1 MNRITTKIRIKKLL
15 GIVVL
20 GLLWCNILIAEEY
33 PNSWKLDIHCKQGKW
48 EWHESA
54 FVFNVENNE
63 FSLGPFNRWDKKDFV
78 FKGKIENDKINITE
92 KLTFSDGW
100 KGTIKYSGEFINDN
114 EATLKGGT
122 SWDPPWKCKG
132 RFFKVDRPPHFTPL
146 KYLSEATEEIIK
158 FTSYNPGIPLT
169 IVSGAYVNSPVEVSG
184 KLILPKEGDN
194 LPVVVT
200 VHSSGGPSEFTSVV
214 QSWRNDF
221 KNQLLKNN
229 IGIFEIDNFTSRGA
243 KETATNQ
250 GKVSINAGEL
260 DALVAYKILDKHP
273 RVNAKKLGITGLSRG
288 GTASNMAVEK
298 KFSDVVIGEENYY
311 LASLPMAPD
320 CYNVGFE
327 NPTPTPAKI
336 LFLLGGADD
345 YTPAKFCVKYAEKMK
360 KAGGD
365 VEVIVKEGWHHDFY
379 SDTPTENC
387 KGCIHM
393 NKCEINF
400 PEGWVLDDKGF
411 ITENLQ
417 EPMAKFFKM
426 DLEKWREKFIKA
438 GEKPGASNKL
448 YRKLYT
454 KIYKKCGDKGTT
466 VGGDHGKETVD
477 IAVPFFVN
485 ALK

>member
-1 MNRITTKIRIKKLL
+1 MKKLL
-15 GIVVL
+15 GILVL

-33 PNSWKLDIHCKQGKW
+33 PNSWKLDIHCKQGKS

-54 FVFNVENNE
+54 FVVNVENNE
-63 FSLGPFNRWDKKDFV
+63 FSLGPLDRWGSKDFV
-78 FKGKIENDKINITE
+78 FKGKIENKNIKINETWQWKDGKKG
-92 KLTFSDGW
+92 KLNYT
-100 KGTIKYSGEFINDN
+100 GEFINSN
-114 EATLKGGT
+114 EAILEGT
-122 SWDPPWKCKG
+122 YKADPDWKCNA

-158 FTSYNPGIPLT
+158 FTSYNPGVPL
-169 IVSGAYVNSPVEVSG
+169 IIINGSYVNSPVEVSG
-184 KLILPKEGDN
+184 KLILPKEGNN

-379 SDTPTENC
+379 ADTPTENC

-400 PEGWVLDDKGF
+400 PEGWILNDKGF

-426 DLEKWREKFIKA
+426 DLEKWTEKFIKA

>member
-1 MNRITTKIRIKKLL
+1 MKKIFLLILLLIFSTTA
-15 GIVVL
+15 
-20 GLLWCNILIAEEY
+20 NSEEY

-54 FVFNVENNE
+54 FVVNVENNE
-63 FSLGPFNRWDKKDFV
+63 FSLGPFNRWNKKNFV
-78 FKGKIENDKINITE
+78 FKGKIENNKINITE
-92 KLTFSDGW
+92 KLTFSDGY
-100 KGTIKYSGEFINDN
+100 KGTIKYSGEFISDK
-114 EATLKGGT
+114 EATLKGKFK
-122 SWDPPWKCKG
+122 SEPDWECKG
-132 RFFKVDRPPHFTPL
+132 RFFKVDRPPHFTPF

-169 IVSGAYVNSPVEVSG
+169 IINGSYVNSPVEVSG

-200 VHSSGGPSEFTSVV
+200 VHSSGGPSEFNDVT

-243 KETATNQ
+243 KETASNQ

-288 GTASNMAVEK
+288 GNAANMAVEK
-298 KFSDVVIGEENYY
+298 KFSDVVLGKENYY
-311 LASLPMAPD
+311 LASLPMASD
-320 CYNVGFE
+320 CFNVAFE

-345 YTPAKFCVKYAEKMK
+345 YTLAKFCVAYAEKMK

-379 SDTPTENC
+379 NDGPAVRCPNC
-387 KGCIHM
+387 VHF
-393 NKCEINF
+393 NKCEIHA
-400 PEGWVLDDKGF
+400 PQGWMMNDEGF
-411 ITENLQ
+411 ISESQ
-417 EPMAKFFKM
+417 YDVFQKAFKM
-426 DLEKWREKFIKA
+426 DLKKWRKKFEKA
-438 GEKPGASNKL
+438 STKPGASNKL

-454 KIYKKCGDKGTT
+454 KMYKKCGERGTT

>member
-1 MNRITTKIRIKKLL
+1 MKKIFLLILLLIFSTTA
-15 GIVVL
+15 
-20 GLLWCNILIAEEY
+20 NSEEY

-54 FVFNVENNE
+54 FVVNVENNE
-63 FSLGPFNRWDKKDFV
+63 FSIGPFNRWNKKDFV

-92 KLTFSDGW
+92 KLTFKNGNRE
-100 KGTIKYSGEFINDN
+100 TIKYSGEFINDN
-114 EATLKGGT
+114 EATIKGGT
-122 SWDPPWKCKG
+122 PQWDPPWKCKG

-169 IVSGAYVNSPVEVSG
+169 IINGSYVNSPVEVSG

-200 VHSSGGPSEFTSVV
+200 VHSSGGPSEFTDVV

-288 GTASNMAVEK
+288 GNAANMAVEK
-298 KFSDVVIGEENYY
+298 KFSNVVLGEGNYY
-311 LASLPMAPD
+311 LASLPMASD
-320 CYNVGFE
+320 CFNVAFE

-345 YTPAKFCVKYAEKMK
+345 YILAKFCVAYAEKMK

-379 SDTPTENC
+379 ADVPAHKC
-387 KGCIHM
+387 KDCVHF
-393 NKCEINF
+393 NKCETHA
-400 PEGWVLDDKGF
+400 PKGWIMNDEGF
-411 ITENLQ
+411 ISESQ
-417 EPMAKFFKM
+417 YDVFKKAFKM
-426 DLEKWREKFIKA
+426 DLQKWRNKFEKA
-438 GEKPGASNKL
+438 SAKPGASNKL
-448 YRKLYT
+448 YRKLYI
-454 KIYKKCGDKGTT
+454 KMYKKCGERGTT

>member
-1 MNRITTKIRIKKLL
+1 MRKLFLLILFSIFFTTA
-15 GIVVL
+15 
-20 GLLWCNILIAEEY
+20 NAEKY
-33 PNSWKLDIHCKQGKW
+33 PNSWKMDIFCKQSKW
-48 EWHESA
+48 QWYESA
-54 FVFNVENNE
+54 FVVNVENNE
-63 FSLGPFNRWDKKDFV
+63 FSFGPYDRWNKKNHKW
-78 FKGKIENDKINITE
+78 KGKINGNKIKISE
-92 KLTFSDGW
+92 SLTFSDGYR
-100 KGTIKYSGEFINDN
+100 GSINYSGEFINDN
-114 EATLKGGT
+114 EATIKGGT

-132 RFFKVDRPPHFTPL
+132 RFFKVDRPPHLTPL

-169 IVSGAYVNSPVEVSG
+169 IINGSYVNSPVEVSG
-184 KLILPKEGDN
+184 KLILPKEGNN

-200 VHSSGGPSEFTSVV
+200 VHSSGGPSEFTSVT

-243 KETATNQ
+243 KETASNQ

-288 GTASNMAVEK
+288 GNAANMAVEK
-298 KFSDVVIGEENYY
+298 KFSDVVLGKENYY
-311 LASLPMAPD
+311 LASLPMASD
-320 CYNVGFE
+320 CFNVAFE

-345 YTPAKFCVKYAEKMK
+345 YTLAKFCVAYAEKMK

-379 SDTPTENC
+379 ADTPAREC
-387 KGCIHM
+387 KDCVHF
-393 NKCEINF
+393 NKCEIHA
-400 PEGWVLDDKGF
+400 PKGWIMNDEGF
-411 ITENLQ
+411 ISESQ
-417 EPMAKFFKM
+417 YDVFKKVFKM
-426 DLEKWREKFIKA
+426 DLKKWRKKFEKA
-438 GEKPGASNKL
+438 STKPGASNKL
-448 YRKLYT
+448 YRKLYM
-454 KIYKKCGDKGTT
+454 KMYKKCGERGTT

-485 ALK
+485 ALKS

>member
-1 MNRITTKIRIKKLL
+1 MKKLL
-15 GIVVL
+15 GIVVV

-33 PNSWKLDIHCKQGKW
+33 PNSWKMDIHCKQGKW

-54 FVFNVENNE
+54 FVVNVENNE
-63 FSLGPFNRWDKKDFV
+63 FSLGPYDRWNKKNIKW
-78 FKGKIENDKINITE
+78 KGKIKGNKINISE
-92 KLTFSDGW
+92 QLTFK
-100 KGTIKYSGEFINDN
+100 KGNRETIKYSGEFVNDK

-122 SWDPPWKCKG
+122 SWDPPWRCNG

-200 VHSSGGPSEFTSVV
+200 VHSSGGPSEFTNVV

-229 IGIFEIDNFTSRGA
+229 IGIFEIDNFTSRGT

-288 GTASNMAVEK
+288 GSASNMAVEK

-379 SDTPTENC
+379 ADTPTENC

-426 DLEKWREKFIKA
+426 DLEKWRKKFIKS
-438 GEKPGASNKL
+438 GDKPGASNKL